1 MAEHDPRAR
10 DLLLRSEAMPGCEL
24 LTLHGAWRQEKSV
37 EEIPKP
43 VRSVRAGTV
52 NLEPGMRV
60 RVRPGGRADVFDLE
74 LDGKVAQVVSIEKD
88 FEDRTYVSVA
98 LDDDPGKDFGLA
110 GLPGHRFFFRPEE
123 LELLPEPRSREAER

>member
-1 MAEHDPRAR
+1 
-10 DLLLRSEAMPGCEL
+10 
-24 LTLHGAWRQEKSV
+24 
-37 EEIPKP
+37 
-43 VRSVRAGTV
+43 
-52 NLEPGMRV
+52 MRV

-74 LDGKVAQVVSIEKD
+74 LDGKVAQIVSIEKD